1 MFDIYNFFFAF
12 MPAYTV
18 TSATSNAALLFFK
31 LYGQLCV
38 FAWVLYLLGSYFYY
52 FKKENYHVHCFM

>member
-18 TSATSNAALLFFK
+18 TSATSNAALLFFNSLFL
-31 LYGQLCV
+31 LYGQFCV
-38 FAWVLYLLGSYFYY
+38 FA
-52 FKKENYHVHCFM
+52 